1 MQKVYKSADYITINI
16 SSPNTPG
23 LRNFQ
28 KKENLNKLLT
38 KINLQRN
45 ILKKEYKKSLPI
57 LLKIDPDIND
67 RLLKDLVDI
76 TIRKKLNG
84 IIATNTTI
92 DKSVIKKSLQNI
104 PDGGI
109 SGKLLYKKSNKT
121 LKKVNKFSK
130 GKLQVIG
137 LGGVDNGD
145 SAYQKIKLGAS
156 GIQLYSGLIFKGPDV
171 IEDILSNLLIILQ
184 KAKKMSPLKNLEVLA
199 NFREV
204 ANKYEAFIIDIWGV
218 LWDGIEPYQYS
229 IESLKKLINLNKY
242 IILLSNAP
250 RRSKVV
256 SKRLEDIG
264 IDSSY
269 YHKIISSGEI
279 CRLKFLKNKE
289 LLNKFGYTYYF
300 IGQEQD
306 QTITELLKLTE
317 TDNIKKAD
325 FVLVCGTRRFEDT
338 LNDYIK
344 ELDLAF
350 SYNLPL
356 ICANPDKVVIRKTGE
371 LLVCA
376 GSMAKYYKKKGG
388 LVFQVWQTF
397 YRDL

>member
-1 MQKVYKSADYITINI
+1 
-16 SSPNTPG
+16 
-23 LRNFQ
+23 
-28 KKENLNKLLT
+28 
-38 KINLQRN
+38 
-45 ILKKEYKKSLPI
+45 
-57 LLKIDPDIND
+57 
-67 RLLKDLVDI
+67 
-76 TIRKKLNG
+76 
-84 IIATNTTI
+84 
-92 DKSVIKKSLQNI
+92 
-104 PDGGI
+104 
-109 SGKLLYKKSNKT
+109 
-121 LKKVNKFSK
+121 
-130 GKLQVIG
+130 
-137 LGGVDNGD
+137 
-145 SAYQKIKLGAS
+145 
-156 GIQLYSGLIFKGPDV
+156 
-171 IEDILSNLLIILQ
+171 
-184 KAKKMSPLKNLEVLA
+184 MSPLKNLKVLA

-388 LVFQVWQTF
+388 LVFQYGKPFIETYKLCFHYLIQKNKNIDKNNILCIGDALETDILGANNFGLESLLIANGIHKNQLNPHNTELSETHLKKFFETQKVIPKYILKEF
-397 YRDL
+397 IF

>member
-1 MQKVYKSADYITINI
+1 
-16 SSPNTPG
+16 
-23 LRNFQ
+23 
-28 KKENLNKLLT
+28 
-38 KINLQRN
+38 
-45 ILKKEYKKSLPI
+45 
-57 LLKIDPDIND
+57 
-67 RLLKDLVDI
+67 
-76 TIRKKLNG
+76 
-84 IIATNTTI
+84 
-92 DKSVIKKSLQNI
+92 
-104 PDGGI
+104 
-109 SGKLLYKKSNKT
+109 
-121 LKKVNKFSK
+121 
-130 GKLQVIG
+130 
-137 LGGVDNGD
+137 
-145 SAYQKIKLGAS
+145 
-156 GIQLYSGLIFKGPDV
+156 
-171 IEDILSNLLIILQ
+171 
-184 KAKKMSPLKNLEVLA
+184 MSPIKNLKVLA

-229 IESLKKLINLNKY
+229 IQSLKKLINLNKY

-289 LLNKFGYTYYF
+289 LLNKFGDTYYF

-388 LVFQVWQTF
+388 LVFQYGKPFIETYKLCFDYLIQKNKNIDKNNILCIGDALETDILGANNFGLESLLIANGIHKNQLNPHNTKLSETHLKKFFETQKVIPKYILKEF
-397 YRDL
+397 IF

>member
-1 MQKVYKSADYITINI
+1 
-16 SSPNTPG
+16 
-23 LRNFQ
+23 
-28 KKENLNKLLT
+28 
-38 KINLQRN
+38 
-45 ILKKEYKKSLPI
+45 
-57 LLKIDPDIND
+57 
-67 RLLKDLVDI
+67 
-76 TIRKKLNG
+76 
-84 IIATNTTI
+84 
-92 DKSVIKKSLQNI
+92 
-104 PDGGI
+104 
-109 SGKLLYKKSNKT
+109 
-121 LKKVNKFSK
+121 
-130 GKLQVIG
+130 
-137 LGGVDNGD
+137 
-145 SAYQKIKLGAS
+145 
-156 GIQLYSGLIFKGPDV
+156 
-171 IEDILSNLLIILQ
+171 
-184 KAKKMSPLKNLEVLA
+184 MSPLKNLKVLN

-289 LLNKFGYTYYF
+289 LLNKFGDTYYF

-388 LVFQVWQTF
+388 LVFQYGKPFIETYKLCFDYLIQKNKNIDKNNILCIGDALETDILGANNFGLESLLIANGIHKNQLNPHNTTLSETHLKKFFETQKVIPKYILKEF
-397 YRDL
+397 IF

>member
-1 MQKVYKSADYITINI
+1 
-16 SSPNTPG
+16 
-23 LRNFQ
+23 
-28 KKENLNKLLT
+28 
-38 KINLQRN
+38 
-45 ILKKEYKKSLPI
+45 
-57 LLKIDPDIND
+57 
-67 RLLKDLVDI
+67 
-76 TIRKKLNG
+76 
-84 IIATNTTI
+84 
-92 DKSVIKKSLQNI
+92 
-104 PDGGI
+104 
-109 SGKLLYKKSNKT
+109 
-121 LKKVNKFSK
+121 
-130 GKLQVIG
+130 
-137 LGGVDNGD
+137 
-145 SAYQKIKLGAS
+145 
-156 GIQLYSGLIFKGPDV
+156 
-171 IEDILSNLLIILQ
+171 
-184 KAKKMSPLKNLEVLA
+184 MSPLKNLKVLN

-289 LLNKFGYTYYF
+289 LLNKFGDTYYF

-388 LVFQVWQTF
+388 LVFQYGKPFVETYKLCFDYLIQKNKNIDKNNILCIGDALETDILGANNF
-397 YRDL
+397 GLESLLIANGIHKNQLNPHNTTLSETHLKKFFETQKVIPKYILKEFIF

>member
-1 MQKVYKSADYITINI
+1 MVGGGFGA
-16 SSPNTPG
+16 P
-23 LRNFQ
+23 FA
-28 KKENLNKLLT
+28 ENARV
-38 KINLQRN
+38 Q
-45 ILKKEYKKSLPI
+45 YPSQ
-57 LLKIDPDIND
+57 D
-67 RLLKDLVDI
+67 VDI
-76 TIRKKLNG
+76 EIGVPGIGEEDTERFLAALNSAASEG
-84 IIATNTTI
+84 CGAADSSIADAAADAKARAEGEAVRRESLSFGNP
-92 DKSVIKKSLQNI
+92 SVPGYPSRAL
-104 PDGGI
+104 P
-109 SGKLLYKKSNKT
+109 
-121 LKKVNKFSK
+121 
-130 GKLQVIG
+130 
-137 LGGVDNGD
+137 
-145 SAYQKIKLGAS
+145 
-156 GIQLYSGLIFKGPDV
+156 
-171 IEDILSNLLIILQ
+171 
-184 KAKKMSPLKNLEVLA
+184 
-199 NFREV
+199 V

-218 LWDGIEPYQYS
+218 LWDGIEPYQNS
-229 IESLKKLINLNKY
+229 IDSLKKLINLNKY
-242 IILLSNAP
+242 IVLLSNAP

-289 LLNKFGYTYYF
+289 LLNKFGDTYYF

-388 LVFQVWQTF
+388 LVFQYGKPFIETYKLCFDYLIQKNKNIDKNNILCIGDALETDILGANNFGLESLLIANGIHKNQLNPHNNTLSETHLKKFFETQKVIPKYILKEF
-397 YRDL
+397 IF

>member
-1 MQKVYKSADYITINI
+1 M
-16 SSPNTPG
+16 SP
-23 LRNFQ
+23 
-28 KKENLNKLLT
+28 
-38 KINLQRN
+38 I
-45 ILKKEYKKSLPI
+45 
-57 LLKIDPDIND
+57 
-67 RLLKDLVDI
+67 
-76 TIRKKLNG
+76 KKL
-84 IIATNTTI
+84 
-92 DKSVIKKSLQNI
+92 
-104 PDGGI
+104 
-109 SGKLLYKKSNKT
+109 
-121 LKKVNKFSK
+121 KV
-130 GKLQVIG
+130 LT
-137 LGGVDNGD
+137 
-145 SAYQKIKLGAS
+145 
-156 GIQLYSGLIFKGPDV
+156 
-171 IEDILSNLLIILQ
+171 
-184 KAKKMSPLKNLEVLA
+184 
-199 NFREV
+199 NFREI

-229 IESLKKLINLNKY
+229 IECLKKLINLNKY

-250 RRSKVV
+250 RRTKVV

-289 LLNKFGYTYYF
+289 LLNKFGHTYYF

-344 ELDLAF
+344 ELDLAY

-388 LVFQVWQTF
+388 LVFQYGKPFIETYKLCYDYLIQKNKNIDKNNILCIGDALETDILGANNFGLESLLIANGIHKSQLNPHNTALSETHLKKFFDTQKVIPKYILKEF
-397 YRDL
+397 IF

>member
-1 MQKVYKSADYITINI
+1 
-16 SSPNTPG
+16 
-23 LRNFQ
+23 
-28 KKENLNKLLT
+28 
-38 KINLQRN
+38 
-45 ILKKEYKKSLPI
+45 
-57 LLKIDPDIND
+57 
-67 RLLKDLVDI
+67 
-76 TIRKKLNG
+76 
-84 IIATNTTI
+84 
-92 DKSVIKKSLQNI
+92 
-104 PDGGI
+104 
-109 SGKLLYKKSNKT
+109 
-121 LKKVNKFSK
+121 
-130 GKLQVIG
+130 
-137 LGGVDNGD
+137 
-145 SAYQKIKLGAS
+145 
-156 GIQLYSGLIFKGPDV
+156 
-171 IEDILSNLLIILQ
+171 
-184 KAKKMSPLKNLEVLA
+184 MSPLKNLKVLN

-376 GSMAKYYKKKGG
+376 GSMAKYYMKKGG
-388 LVFQVWQTF
+388 LVFQYGKPFIDTYKLCFDYLIKKNKNIDKNNILCIGDSLETDILGANNFGLESLLITNGIHKNQLNPHNTKLSETNLKKFFETQKVIPKYILKEF
-397 YRDL
+397 IF